1 MDDFLPK
8 ISIIFAM
15 LNGEKFLNR
24 CLNSIR
30 ELSNVNEIEI
40 LIINN
45 NSTDN
50 SLDIIHTYEKKLN
63 IKLINL
69 GKNVGYAKASNLGV
83 QNSKG
88 EFIFITNVDVIYPT
102 PDFFQKLLKIYKDY
116 KQNQEI
122 IISPAI
128 VFEGDGI
135 HYFGAKNHILG
146 FSYTTDVHKI
156 LPNNK
161 IIRMTQRASGGSLFM
176 KKGPFI
182 ELGGYDNL
190 FFIYYD
196 DTDFSLRW
204 LRNGNIIY
212 TTNDPFIIHQQHK
225 MTFSDFKY
233 YLLERNR
240 FLLFFKNIEGFKKL
254 IPFFLILEMIISF
267 HSILIKKF
275 RFRIRVYYELISHR
289 KDIKKLRKKSR
300 KEINLLNFNQLSRKL
315 DPILIGDLKN
325 QKLYYNLLKIFNY
338 FLKWV

>member
-15 LNGEKFLNR
+15 LNGERFLNR
-24 CLNSIR
+24 CLDSIR
-30 ELSNVNEIEI
+30 NLSNLNEIEI
-40 LIINN
+40 VIINN

-50 SLDIIHTYEKKLN
+50 SLEIIRTYENELN
-63 IKLINL
+63 INIINL
-69 GKNVGYAKASNLGV
+69 EKNVGYAKASNLGV

-102 PDFFQKLLKIYKDY
+102 PDFFQKLLKIYNKY
-116 KQNQEI
+116 RQNKEI

-146 FSYTTDVHKI
+146 FSYTRDVHKK
-156 LPNNK
+156 LPKTK

-176 KKGPFI
+176 KKSPFI

-196 DTDFSLRW
+196 DTDLSLRW
-204 LRNGNIIY
+204 LRNGNVIY

-225 MTFSDFKY
+225 MAFSDFKY

-240 FLLFFKNIEGFKKL
+240 FFLFFKNIDGFKKL
-254 IPFFLILEMIISF
+254 IPFFLILEMIITF

-275 RFRIRVYYELISHR
+275 RFRIRVYYELLSHR
-289 KDIKKLRKKSR
+289 KYIKELRKKSR
-300 KEINLLNFNQLSRKL
+300 KKGRLLTFNQLSRKL

-325 QKLYYNLLKIFNY
+325 EKLYYKLLKMFNIL
-338 FLKWV
+338 LKWI